1 MHIVRTKV
9 VRNMDYENKAI
20 FRYEAGMERERN
32 GFYFIARHAGS
43 DFPHGWGLRFSG
55 FICRMM
61 R

>member
-1 MHIVRTKV
+1 
-9 VRNMDYENKAI
+9 MDYEDKAI